1 MKSKLPQDPIAL
13 FSSYMGM
20 VDVPRL
26 EKDAG
31 DDPSLAG
38 KTLGLVNGSAWIQ
51 LWSYYFGR
59 KHLPGV
65 KLVNIGNEA
74 IQLNF
79 MKAHRDGKS
88 CPPESNVR
96 LFADY
101 ARQLVDLAQV
111 DAVMVTC
118 STMNRSLAAV
128 KAAVPEVP
136 VVQIDEPMMEKAVED
151 GGTILV
157 VATHGPTV
165 ASTTALLKETAVR
178 MGRREPNFRG
188 ATVEEAFHLLGT
200 GDLRGHN
207 RLIAEAIAAER
218 ARGPVD
224 RVVLAQLSMGV
235 FVMEH
240 PDCEKEIDIP
250 VLCSGDEGFKHMR
263 RILSALH

>member
-79 MKAHRDGKS
+79 MKAHREGKP

-111 DAVMVTC
+111 DAVMVT
-118 STMNRSLAAV
+118 
-128 KAAVPEVP
+128 
-136 VVQIDEPMMEKAVED
+136 
-151 GGTILV
+151 
-157 VATHGPTV
+157 
-165 ASTTALLKETAVR
+165 
-178 MGRREPNFRG
+178 
-188 ATVEEAFHLLGT
+188 
-200 GDLRGHN
+200 
-207 RLIAEAIAAER
+207 
-218 ARGPVD
+218 
-224 RVVLAQLSMGV
+224 
-235 FVMEH
+235 
-240 PDCEKEIDIP
+240 
-250 VLCSGDEGFKHMR
+250 
-263 RILSALH
+263 